1 MRNQETK
8 EYIRKMIPSENLMP
22 LDSVAEMLV
31 SRPTGRSGK
40 NFSVYEYPL
49 DYEKLKE
56 GRETTVQLHKY
67 DIIMR
72 GCMPKKL
79 YMVDE
84 EPHVPIFAA
93 PTDAVI
99 RPLANI
105 QPEYLYL
112 FLKSKTGQEVMAYF
126 AEATSCQPRLRK
138 SDFHNIYIAEPTL
151 SELEYRTT
159 FEIENHYNL
168 SYEKYNELIGR
179 FQNANQDGISAV
191 FNEECFKEI
200 LKNKETAFVQLIR
213 TDIAELNACYNAKA
227 YKATLIIAGSIL
239 EAVLLDWLGEIDGVD
254 YFKEGQENKHGDNLY
269 DFIKAIKYIKNPKW
283 EKGADM
289 SHKIRLKRNLVH
301 AKLGFKSNEVNDET
315 CKMVLEYLEYVI
327 QTRTSLA
334 INE

>member
-8 EYIRKMIPSENLMP
+8 EYIRKMIPSENLLP

-99 RPLANI
+99 RPLDNI

-151 SELEYRTT
+151 SGQEYRTA
-159 FEIENHYNL
+159 FEIENQYDI
-168 SYEKYNELIGR
+168 SYESYNELLGR
-179 FQNANQDGISAV
+179 FQNAKQEGISAV
-191 FNEECFKEI
+191 FNEDCFNKI
-200 LKNKETAFVQLIR
+200 LKNKEQAFVQLIR
-213 TDIAELNACYNAKA
+213 ADIAELNACYNAKA
-227 YKATLIIAGSIL
+227 YKATLIIVGSIL
-239 EAVLLDWLGEIDGVD
+239 EAVLLDWLSEIDGKN
-254 YFKEGQENKHGDNLY
+254 YFEQEYKSKKDDRLVKY
-269 DFIKAIKYIKNPKW
+269 IDAIKELKAPKW
-283 EKGADM
+283 IKEADM
-289 SHKIRLKRNLVH
+289 AHQIRIKRNLVH
-301 AKLGFKSNEVNDET
+301 AKLGLKSNEVNEET

>member
-8 EYIRKMIPSENLMP
+8 EYIRKMIPSENLLP
-22 LDSVAEMLV
+22 LDSVSEMLV

-84 EPHVPIFAA
+84 EPRVPIYAS
-93 PTDAVI
+93 PSDAVI
-99 RPLANI
+99 RPLDRI

-126 AEATSCQPRLRK
+126 AETASCQPRLKR
-138 SDFHNIYIAEPTL
+138 SDFHNLYIAEPTL
-151 SELEYRTT
+151 SEQEYRTT
-159 FEIENHYNL
+159 FEIENHYSL

-239 EAVLLDWLGEIDGVD
+239 EAVLLDWLSEIDGKN
-254 YFKEGQENKHGDNLY
+254 YFEKEYKSRKEDTLLNYINS
-269 DFIKAIKYIKNPKW
+269 IKALKAPKW
-283 EKGADM
+283 LAEADM
-289 SHKIRLKRNLVH
+289 AHKIRIKRNLVH
-301 AKLGFKSNEVNDET
+301 AKLGIESDAVNEET
-315 CKMVLEYLEYVI
+315 CKMVIEYLEQVI
-327 QTRTSLA
+327 RTRASID